1 MKKVKMG
8 KLSEKEKQ
16 NAVNEVRILASINHP
31 NVIGYKEA
39 FFENSTGNLCIV
51 MEMADGGDMLQ
62 KIEKLKKAKTKMSE
76 QHIWYYFI
84 QMVRGLKALHD
95 LKIVHRDIKCA
106 NLFLHKDGR
115 LTLGDLN
122 VSKLSKGGMMHTQTG
137 TPYYASPEVWKDKPY
152 DNRSDIWSLG
162 AVLYEMIT
170 LLPPF
175 RAQSMAGLSQ
185 KVCKGVY
192 DQIPSNFS
200 SELNQVIKSCL
211 QVTPSNRPSVEKILA
226 MPGIKNNLTEKL
238 EEMNNI
244 D

>member
-1 MKKVKMG
+1 
-8 KLSEKEKQ
+8 
-16 NAVNEVRILASINHP
+16 
-31 NVIGYKEA
+31 
-39 FFENSTGNLCIV
+39 
-51 MEMADGGDMLQ
+51 MA
-62 KIEKLKKAKTKMSE
+62 
-76 QHIWYYFI
+76 
-84 QMVRGLKALHD
+84 RGLKALHD

-122 VSKLSKGGMMHTQTG
+122 VSKVAKGGMMHTQTG

-192 DQIPSNFS
+192 DQIPSTFS
-200 SELNQVIKSCL
+200 NELNQVIKSCL
-211 QVTPSNRPSVEKILA
+211 QVNPSNRPSVDKILA
-226 MPGIKNNLTEKL
+226 MPGIKMHMTEKL
-238 EEMNNI
+238 EEMNNQE
-244 D
+244 